1 MPPYEQQ
8 IIYAIGK
15 RWRGQLFL
23 SRPRV
28 DPYPTKGAEL
38 MRKITEKSEINRLS
52 RIYKGLPPNQMK
64 VVEGLI
70 VEAARLRV
78 RLDYLWQDLQENG
91 ETELFTQSEK
101 TEPYERERPQSRT
114 YTATNKSYQAIIK
127 QLSDL
132 CPPSEEDDPLAEFR

>member
-1 MPPYEQQ
+1 
-8 IIYAIGK
+8 
-15 RWRGQLFL
+15 
-23 SRPRV
+23 
-28 DPYPTKGAEL
+28 
-38 MRKITEKSEINRLS
+38 MRKITEKSEITRLS
-52 RIYKGLPPNQMK
+52 RIYEGLPPNQMK

-78 RLDYLWQDLQENG
+78 RLDYLWRDLQENG

-132 CPPSEEDDPLAEFR
+132 CPPSDEEDPLAEFR

>member
-1 MPPYEQQ
+1 
-8 IIYAIGK
+8 
-15 RWRGQLFL
+15 
-23 SRPRV
+23 
-28 DPYPTKGAEL
+28 
-38 MRKITEKSEINRLS
+38 MRKITEKSEIARLS
-52 RIYKGLPPNQMK
+52 RIYAGLPPNQMK

-78 RLDYLWQDLQENG
+78 RLNYLWKDLQENG
-91 ETELFTQSEK
+91 ETEMFTQSER

-132 CPPSEEDDPLAEFR
+132 CPPSEEEDPLAEFRNG

>member
-1 MPPYEQQ
+1 
-8 IIYAIGK
+8 
-15 RWRGQLFL
+15 
-23 SRPRV
+23 
-28 DPYPTKGAEL
+28 
-38 MRKITEKSEINRLS
+38 MRKITEKSEIKRLTA
-52 RIYKGLPPNQMK
+52 IYCGLPPNQMK
-64 VVEGLI
+64 TVEGLI

-132 CPPSEEDDPLAEFR
+132 CPPSVEEDPLAEFR

>member
-1 MPPYEQQ
+1 
-8 IIYAIGK
+8 
-15 RWRGQLFL
+15 
-23 SRPRV
+23 
-28 DPYPTKGAEL
+28 
-38 MRKITEKSEINRLS
+38 MRKITEKSEITRLS

-78 RLDYLWQDLQENG
+78 RLDYLWQDLQDNG

-132 CPPSEEDDPLAEFR
+132 CPPSEEEDPLAEFR

>member
-1 MPPYEQQ
+1 M
-8 IIYAIGK
+8 AK
-15 RWRGQLFL
+15 
-23 SRPRV
+23 V
-28 DPYPTKGAEL
+28 
-38 MRKITEKSEINRLS
+38 TEKSEIRRL
-52 RIYKGLPPNQMK
+52 RKVYAGMEPNQLK

-91 ETELFTQSEK
+91 ETEQFSQSEK
-101 TEPYERERPQSRT
+101 TGPYDRERPQSRT

-132 CPPSEEDDPLAEFR
+132 CPPAAEEDELAEFR

>member
-1 MPPYEQQ
+1 
-8 IIYAIGK
+8 
-15 RWRGQLFL
+15 
-23 SRPRV
+23 
-28 DPYPTKGAEL
+28 
-38 MRKITEKSEINRLS
+38 MRKITEKSEITRLS
-52 RIYKGLPPNQMK
+52 RIYAGLPPNQMK

-78 RLDYLWQDLQENG
+78 RLDYLWRDLQENG
-91 ETELFTQSEK
+91 ETEMFTQSER

-132 CPPSEEDDPLAEFR
+132 CPPSPEEDPLAEFRNG